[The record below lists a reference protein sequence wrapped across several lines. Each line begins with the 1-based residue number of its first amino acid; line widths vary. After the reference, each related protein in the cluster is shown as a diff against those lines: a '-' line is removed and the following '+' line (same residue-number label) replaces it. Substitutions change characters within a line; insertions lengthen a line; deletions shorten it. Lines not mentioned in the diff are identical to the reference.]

1 MVERCELTLQSRL
14 EPPTLTKDTSIGMYI
29 IFFPWKWNILQR
41 HFRICNIKIS
51 KFFVK
56 SIYTFFFPRLNW
68 NRRLNFGFGSF
79 SLYYTASCSG
89 TPASRG
95 FTFIGYYRFTFFKL
109 KNFCENEVWCQ
120 WYFVC
125 FLQIHQIAAVAFLRF
140 PHLLWKKVLH
150 HHPQHTKWVS
160 VSGYISEFF
169 VKSILSICLIFL
181 SRKWSKLNLC
191 PRWPQNRILWRVV
204 KKIPIKRIIVF
215 LFSVELKLKFVFL

>member
-1 MVERCELTLQSRL
+1 M
-14 EPPTLTKDTSIGMYI
+14 
-29 IFFPWKWNILQR
+29 
-41 HFRICNIKIS
+41 
-51 KFFVK
+51 K
-56 SIYTFFFPRLNW
+56 SIYTFLFVPRLNW

-109 KNFCENEVWCQ
+109 KNFCENEVLCQ
-120 WYFVC
+120 WYFVY

-160 VSGYISEFF
+160 VSGFISEFF
-169 VKSILSICLIFL
+169 VKSLNYF
-181 SRKWSKLNLC
+181 LNLSLGSG
-191 PRWPQNRILWRVV
+191 PSWTSALGGLRTEYYDALL
-204 KKIPIKRIIVF
+204 KKF
-215 LFSVELKLKFVFL
+215 Q